1 MAETV
6 IETCGLVKRYGD
18 FTAVYGLDLEVRAG
32 EVFGLLGPNGAG
44 KTTTILMLLG
54 LTEPTDGWIR
64 VLGHDPVR
72 DPIAVKRLT
81 GYLPDNV
88 GFYDELTGRQNLFY
102 TAELNGIARRE
113 AAPEIDRLLTRVG
126 LADAADT
133 RVGAYS
139 RGMRQRL
146 GVADVLLKRP
156 RVVIMDEPTLGL
168 DPEGARTFLRL
179 IRQLADEGMTVLLS
193 SHLLHQ
199 VQAVCDRVG
208 IFVKGQMIACGP
220 VDELAEQ
227 ALAGEPLR
235 LELELAPCTE
245 ELLSALERLEGLV
258 EVHRRDGPAG
268 TAPGDFA
275 RGAAASRSGES
286 LRLELVCR
294 RDVRAEVSRLAAS
307 HGAAVLHLSQA
318 GRSLDDIYRRYF
330 ADGGE
335 TGGGT
340 SEGAA

>member
-6 IETCGLVKRYGD
+6 IETRGLVKRYGD
-18 FTAVYGLDLEVRAG
+18 FTAVDGLDLEVRAG

-54 LTEPTDGWIR
+54 LTEPTEGWIR

-88 GFYDELTGRQNLFY
+88 GFYDEMTGRQNLFY
-102 TAELNGIARRE
+102 TAELNGIPRRE
-113 AAPEIDRLLTRVG
+113 AAAEIDRLLRRVG
-126 LADAADT
+126 LSEAADT

-146 GVADVLLKRP
+146 GVADVLLKKP
-156 RVVIMDEPTLGL
+156 RLVIMDEPTLGL
-168 DPEGARTFLRL
+168 DPEGAREFLQL
-179 IRQLADEGMTVLLS
+179 IRQLADEGMTVMLS

-199 VQAVCDRVG
+199 VQEVCDRVA
-208 IFVKGQMIACGP
+208 IFVKGHMIACGP

-235 LELELAPCTE
+235 LELELAPCPE
-245 ELLSALERLEGLV
+245 ALLAALEGLEGV
-258 EVHRRDGPAG
+258 LEVKRTGEG
-268 TAPGDFA
+268 GD
-275 RGAAASRSGES
+275 SV
-286 LRLELVCR
+286 RLHLTSR

-335 TGGGT
+335 TGGRS

>member
-6 IETCGLVKRYGD
+6 IETRGLVKRYGE
-18 FTAVYGLDLEVRAG
+18 FTAVDGLDLEVQAG

-54 LTEPTDGWIR
+54 LTEPTEGWIR

-72 DPIAVKRLT
+72 DPIAVKRVT

-88 GFYDELTGRQNLFY
+88 GFYDDMTGRQNLMY
-102 TAELNGIARRE
+102 TAELNGIPRRE
-113 AAPEIDRLLTRVG
+113 AAAEIDRLLTRVG
-126 LADAADT
+126 LAHAADT

-168 DPEGARTFLRL
+168 DPEGARAFLEL
-179 IRQLADEGMTVLLS
+179 IRQLADEGMTVMLS
-193 SHLLHQ
+193 SHLLYQ
-199 VQAVCDRVG
+199 VQEVCDRVA
-208 IFVKGQMIACGP
+208 IFVKGQMIACGR
-220 VDELAEQ
+220 VDELADQ

-235 LELELAPCTE
+235 LELELAPCSNG
-245 ELLSALERLEGLV
+245 LLTALEQLDGVAELQRLG
-258 EVHRRDGPAG
+258 G
-268 TAPGDFA
+268 
-275 RGAAASRSGES
+275 SGES
-286 LRLELVCR
+286 VRLALVCR
-294 RDVRAEVSRLAAS
+294 KDLRAEVTRAVAS

-335 TGGGT
+335 TGGRST
-340 SEGAA
+340 EGAA